1 MRVTV
6 KGQVT
11 IPRDIRERLGIK
23 PHSEVEFVVK
33 GNRVYLR
40 KQEATN
46 PGKQVLALLAG
57 SANAR
62 LSTDEILQL
71 TRGDE

>member
-11 IPRDIRERLGIK
+11 IPRVIREQLGIT
-23 PHSEVEFVVK
+23 PNSDVEFVVEGK
-33 GNRVYLR
+33 RVYLR
-40 KQEATN
+40 KGEVAP
-46 PGKQVLALLAG
+46 PGNQVLAILAG